1 MSKLVKIII
10 AAVIALLLIVGIG
23 GAITYYL
30 VKNTP
35 KNTYLMSEQETA
47 KQLQDYGKDRFKN
60 EFEFQDKLKDSSY
73 LLNMN
78 FSADVPEELLKSS
91 DIPKSTVDSSKINL
105 KVGHDPDKNKS
116 VLALNPTIAD
126 NEIGKFQWAANSKNQ
141 YYEAPIFDDSYKAK
155 NSELVDVYKKITGD
169 STSSSSYS
177 SSSKYSSTSSSQNNV
192 TNDSLNL
199 NTILSSAQISNDDL
213 KDIGDHY
220 SKFIVDKLDKDNF
233 KKDNAKVT
241 VDGKK
246 EDVKKVTMKLSRG
259 ETKKLTVA
267 VLKEAKKDS
276 DIKKIAKDKFNN
288 KSYKK
293 SINKALKDAKKA
305 DSDEYPKIT
314 STIWEKDNQILKR
327 NLLLKGQYGS
337 DVKITGTSRIS
348 DKKLFVDYKLKQRQD
363 TFSIKGSSKKH
374 GDNYTDKY
382 TLGSKNSYKSD
393 GIVISNKEKHNGDN
407 RTDKGSIKKK
417 SKYDTASVKY
427 NNVLNSDP
435 KNNTQKQKLDITTDV
450 EDEPVTFTLDGN
462 VKLKKP
468 IKFSTSEAKDL
479 NTMSDA
485 DYKKAQKAISKNTG
499 DLLKKLQKDVKK

>member
-35 KNTYLMSEQETA
+35 KNTYLLSEQETA

-60 EFEFQDKLKDSSY
+60 EFKFQDKLKDSAY
-73 LLNMN
+73 LVNMN
-78 FSADVPEELLKSS
+78 LSADVPEKLLKSS
-91 DIPKSTVDSSKINL
+91 DITKSTVDSSKINL
-105 KVGHDPDKNKS
+105 KVGHDSDKDKS

-126 NEIGKFQWAANSKNQ
+126 NEIGKFQWAADSKNQ
-141 YYEAPIFDDSYKAK
+141 YFEAPILDDSYKAK

-169 STSSSSYS
+169 SASSSSYS
-177 SSSKYSSTSSSQNNV
+177 SSSKYSSGQSNI

-213 KDIGDHY
+213 KDIGNHY

-267 VLKEAKKDS
+267 VLKEAKKDG
-276 DIKKIAKDKFNN
+276 DIKKIAKDKFQN
-288 KSYKK
+288 KSYKQ

-305 DSDEYPKIT
+305 DSDKYPKIT

-327 NLLLKGQYGS
+327 DLLLKGQYGS
-337 DVKITGTSRIS
+337 DVKVTGTSRIS
-348 DKKLFVDYKLKQRQD
+348 DDKLFVDYKVKQRQD
-363 TFSIKGSSKKH
+363 TFSIKGNSKKH

-393 GIVISNKEKHNGDN
+393 AIVISNKEKQNGDN
-407 RTDKGSIKKK
+407 RTDKGDIKKK
-417 SKYDTASVKY
+417 SKYDSASVKY

-468 IKFSTSEAKDL
+468 INFSTSGAKDL
-479 NTMSDA
+479 NTMSDS

-499 DLLKKLQKDVKK
+499 DLVKKLQKDIKK